1 MIETLLRKAQ
11 EIIEDRPE
19 ISESTANSYRRAI
32 TRLHQG
38 SPRVGCKATHYHLRA
53 ALGWYHYD
61 SIFRLCN
68 ELKVADSADQP
79 RLASAL
85 SVELVTLAA
94 FRNATSSGAA
104 SELAYQGG
112 RHVSRGKRRGLG
124 TLPADW
130 REQLLA
136 KAAVDE
142 LPYLLVLI
150 LTGCRPSEL
159 ALGIKANCRKQMLYL
174 GIKGSKV
181 TSSNGQPQRLL
192 GIDLSHLWGQQL
204 ANALAHWS
212 VPVTLQMKA
221 GLLAALVK
229 RVAGRVQFVGEQQDY
244 VISPYSFRHQ
254 LAADLKRQGETPAW
268 IAAVLGHR
276 SERTQ
281 TAYGHW
287 RQGCSG
293 AGGLIQ
299 SVAVSHQPRTHTSR
313 YMPAGA
319 THSTANHRIVIVSSQ
334 ITAHSSPPSA
344 GVPALGAG
352 RSPSRLSSGALSS

>member
-19 ISESTANSYRRAI
+19 ISESTADSYRRAI
-32 TRLHQG
+32 ARLNQG
-38 SPRVGCKATHYHLRA
+38 APRVGCKATHYHLRA
-53 ALGWYHYD
+53 ALNWYHHD
-61 SIFRLCN
+61 SISRLCN

-85 SVELVTLAA
+85 SVELATLAA

-130 REQLLA
+130 REQLLT
-136 KAAVDE
+136 KAAIDE

-159 ALGIKANCRKQMLYL
+159 ALGIKVICRKQKLYL
-174 GIKGSKV
+174 GLKGSKV
-181 TSSNGQPQRLL
+181 TSFNGQPQRVL
-192 GIDLSHLWGQQL
+192 GIDLSHRWGEQL
-204 ANALAHWS
+204 ANTLANGL

-229 RVAGRVQFVGEQQDY
+229 RIVGRLQFVGEQKNY

-254 LAADLKRQGETPAW
+254 LAADLKSQGEAPAW

-281 TAYGHW
+281 SSYGHW
-287 RQGCSG
+287 RQGRSG
-293 AGGLIQ
+293 EGGPIQ

-313 YMPAGA
+313 YMSASA
-319 THSTANHRIVIVSSQ
+319 AHSTSNHRIVIVSSQ

-344 GVPALGAG
+344 GVPAQDAG
-352 RSPSRLSSGALSS
+352 RSPSRLSPGALSS

>member
-19 ISESTANSYRRAI
+19 ISESTENSYRRAI
-32 TRLHQG
+32 ARLNQG

-53 ALGWYHYD
+53 ALNWYRHD
-61 SIFRLCN
+61 SISRICD
-68 ELKVADSADQP
+68 ELKVANSTDRP

-85 SVELVTLAA
+85 SVELATLAA
-94 FRNATSSGAA
+94 FRNATSGGAA
-104 SELAYQGG
+104 SDLAYRGG

-142 LPYLLVLI
+142 LPYLLILV

-159 ALGIKANCRKQMLYL
+159 ALGIKIICHKQKIYL
-174 GIKGSKV
+174 GLKGSKV
-181 TSSNGQPQRLL
+181 TSSNGQPQRVL
-192 GIDLSHLWGQQL
+192 GIDLSHRWGEQL
-204 ANALAHWS
+204 ANVLAHWP

-229 RVAGRVQFVGEQQDY
+229 RVAGRVQFFGEHQDY

-254 LAADLKRQGETPAW
+254 VAADLKSQGKTPAW
-268 IAAVLGHR
+268 IAALLGHR

-281 TAYGHW
+281 TTYGHW
-287 RQGCSG
+287 RQGRSG
-293 AGGLIQ
+293 EGGAIQ
-299 SVAVSHQPRTHTSR
+299 SVAVSHQPRTHASR
-313 YMPAGA
+313 YMPASS
-319 THSTANHRIVIVSSQ
+319 THSTSNHRIVIVSSQ

-344 GVPALGAG
+344 GVPAQGAG
-352 RSPSRLSSGALSS
+352 RSPIRLSSGALSS